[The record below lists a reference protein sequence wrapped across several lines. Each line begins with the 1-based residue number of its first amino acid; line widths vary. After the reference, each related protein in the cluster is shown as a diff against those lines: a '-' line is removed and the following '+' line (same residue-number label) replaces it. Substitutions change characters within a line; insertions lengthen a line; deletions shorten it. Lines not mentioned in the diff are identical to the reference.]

1 MATVPFA
8 LNTARGEDSDVYF
21 LYTSTVDWNTLPLI
35 KLGGCENII
44 QVLEYWAEGL
54 VSQAGVGSS
63 FGIGVCGEVVRVYW
77 YSTHSIVT
85 GFWISGL

>member
-21 LYTSTVDWNTLPLI
+21 LYTSTVDWNALPLI
-35 KLGGCENII
+35 KFGGCENII

-54 VSQAGVGSS
+54 VS
-63 FGIGVCGEVVRVYW
+63 
-77 YSTHSIVT
+77 
-85 GFWISGL
+85 